1 MQITFADIAKYF
13 ALIQKG
19 VNFVLFAFI
28 IVDYLFY
35 FFLLLVT
42 FRILQRAALNNWI
55 IIFGDLAFHT

>member
-42 FRILQRAALNNWI
+42 FRILQRAALNN
-55 IIFGDLAFHT
+55 

>member
-1 MQITFADIAKYF
+1 MQITLADIAKYL

-42 FRILQRAALNNWI
+42 FRILQRAALNN
-55 IIFGDLAFHT
+55 

>member
-1 MQITFADIAKYF
+1 MQITLADIAKYL

-19 VNFVLFAFI
+19 VFVLFAFI

-42 FRILQRAALNNWI
+42 FRILQRAALNN
-55 IIFGDLAFHT
+55 